1 MIKYS
6 ILIIT
11 HNQKEILART
21 LRSLASQIKNPKIFE
36 IVIADDC
43 STDGT
48 EEFVKKQS
56 LRIFLKYIK
65 SDKNVGRSIIR
76 NMGFE
81 KTSGEQVLFLDG
93 DMEPAGDM
101 IDAYLS
107 SWESYPEAVILGNW
121 KMPKG
126 FEYDRSMEYIL
137 SRGRFRLKSGGPI
150 RGSHFNSGNF
160 SIRRETF
167 EKLAGFDLAF
177 EGWKGEDTDF
187 GIRLENDRIPILF
200 NPKAVAYH
208 HHSKSLEDMISE
220 YERFGRTS
228 YRVLVKKH
236 RPSRIFKNGWLL
248 GLPDP
253 GAGAA
258 KQTIAKITSPFRSDA
273 AISLLKGM
281 ASIFGGGYPF
291 NFLYGWLFYSCM
303 SQSFNKSR

>member
-6 ILIIT
+6 ILIIVY
-11 HNQKEILART
+11 NQREILGRT

-48 EEFVKKQS
+48 GEFIKKQS
-56 LRIFLKYIK
+56 LRIFLKYIR

-93 DMEPAGDM
+93 DMEPAPNM

-107 SWESYPEAVILGNW
+107 SWETYPEAVIVGNW
-121 KMPKG
+121 KMPQG
-126 FEYDRSMEYIL
+126 FQYDRAMQYIM
-137 SRGRFRLKSGGPI
+137 SRGRFKLKSGGPMP
-150 RGSHFNSGNF
+150 GSHFNSGNF
-160 SIRRETF
+160 SIRREIF
-167 EKLAGFDLAF
+167 EKLSGFDLAF

-187 GIRLENDRIPILF
+187 GIRLQNDRIPIFF
-200 NPKAVAYH
+200 NPAALAYH
-208 HHSKSLEDMISE
+208 YHSKSLEEMVVE
-220 YERFGRTS
+220 YARFGSTS
-228 YRVLVKKH
+228 YRVLIRKH
-236 RPSRIFKNGWLL
+236 RPSRIFKYGWLL

-253 GAGAA
+253 LAGKV
-258 KQTIAKITSPFRSDA
+258 KQTIARIVSPVRSDA
-273 AISLLKGM
+273 AISFLKGV
-281 ASIFGGGYPF
+281 ASMFGGKFPI

-303 SQSFNKSR
+303 VQSYKKSK